1 MPNGILI
8 VNKPA
13 GWTSQ
18 DVAAKLR
25 GVFHEKR
32 VGHGGTLDPMATGV
46 LPIFIGRATRAVP
59 FFEHADKVY
68 EAELRLGLV
77 TDTQDITGRTL
88 EEHPVDITSEQ
99 LEAAL
104 AQFRG
109 EIQQIPPMYSAIK
122 VNGQKLYQLARKG
135 REIEREARTVTIY
148 ELEAIGN
155 RQQAIGD
162 GGCEAAGKAFPL
174 RAELP
179 GGQRDF
185 SASCRSCA
193 PGNGILNGGRY
204 PSAHTGA
211 DEVVHDAAPA
221 GDGGTDC
228 RDHCFSLSRESSH
241 WSRNANF
248 EGAPPSDTYH
258 LSPVT
263 CHLYVHCSKGTYVRT
278 LCHDVGAALGCGG
291 CMAALRRT
299 RAGRYGIEQAHTLEE
314 ILAAPDPEALL
325 LPVDSLFS
333 DRPAVNVN
341 EAGEK
346 KLRNGAALKT
356 PKLPDGEYRVY
367 GPRGDFL
374 LLGEVQTGELRTVRS
389 FFEV

>member
-8 VNKPA
+8 VDKPA

-68 EAELRLGLV
+68 EATLRLGLV
-77 TDTQDITGRTL
+77 TDTQDVTGRTL
-88 EEHPVDITSEQ
+88 EERPVDITQEQ

-109 EIQQIPPMYSAIK
+109 EIRQIPPMYSAIK
-122 VNGQKLYQLARKG
+122 VNGQKLYALARQGK
-135 REIEREARTVTIY
+135 EIERAPRPVTIY
-148 ELEAIGN
+148 ELTCVDRGN
-155 RQQAIGD
+155 SQFSTLNSQFA
-162 GGCEAAGKAFPL
+162 L
-174 RAELP
+174 R
-179 GGQRDF
+179 
-185 SASCRSCA
+185 
-193 PGNGILNGGRY
+193 
-204 PSAHTGA
+204 
-211 DEVVHDAAPA
+211 
-221 GDGGTDC
+221 
-228 RDHCFSLSRESSH
+228 
-241 WSRNANF
+241 
-248 EGAPPSDTYH
+248 
-258 LSPVT
+258 
-263 CHLYVHCSKGTYVRT
+263 VHCSKGTYVRT
-278 LCHDVGAALGCGG
+278 LCHDIGAALGCGG

-299 RAGRYGIEQAHTLEE
+299 RAGRYGIEQAHSLEE

-333 DRPAVNVN
+333 DRPTVKVN
-341 EAGEK
+341 EVGEK

-367 GPRGDFL
+367 GPQGDFL
-374 LLGEVQTGELRTVRS
+374 ALCAVTQGQMDTVKS
-389 FFEV
+389 FFEPL